1 MITWSALRPPLS
13 LLRSRDVRRPL
24 ERLVEAAG
32 ITLDG
37 RGPTSVRVLDDRVFH
52 AAATRGLA
60 GLRDAY
66 VEGWW
71 DAAELDVVTERVLSH
86 AGAIRRAGPGENVR
100 AALLGWAMNRQARAC
115 NAQAVR
121 HYEIGN
127 DLYEA
132 MLDRHM
138 VYSCGYWRSA
148 ATLDDAQEDKLDLV
162 CRKLGLA
169 RGMRLLDIG
178 CGWGGLARHAAEH
191 HGVTVV
197 GITIAPAQ
205 AEVARA
211 RCAGLPVEVRVQ
223 DYRDLAGDRERFDRI
238 ASVGM
243 FEHVGARNARRYMR
257 IVRDALVPGGLAL
270 VHTIGV
276 DVARRFY
283 DPWMDANIFPNAML
297 PSASQIAAAA
307 EGLLVVEDWHNFG
320 ADYHP
325 TLLAWFR
332 NFEAAWPRLRAR
344 YGERFYRMW
353 KCYLLT
359 CAGSFRARRHHVWQI
374 VLSHGGVRD
383 GYTAVR

>member
-1 MITWSALRPPLS
+1 MITWSALRRPTP
-13 LLRSRDVRRPL
+13 LLRSRGVRTPL
-24 ERLVEAAG
+24 ERLAEAAG
-32 ITLDG
+32 VTLDG
-37 RGPTSVRVLDDRVFH
+37 RGPNSVRIFDDRVFY

-71 DAAELDVVTERVLSH
+71 DAEQLDIVTELVLSH
-86 AGAIRRAGPGENVR
+86 TGTVRRAGRAENVR
-100 AALLGWAMNRQARAC
+100 AALLGWAINRQARAG
-115 NAQAVR
+115 NAHAMR
-121 HYEIGN
+121 HYELGN
-127 DLYEA
+127 ELYEA
-132 MLDRHM
+132 MLDRRM
-138 VYSCGYWRSA
+138 VYSCGYWRKA
-148 ATLDDAQEDKLDLV
+148 ATLDDAQEHKLDLV
-162 CRKLGLA
+162 CRKLGLE

-191 HGVTVV
+191 HGAAVV

-205 AEVARA
+205 AELARA
-211 RCAGLPVEVRVQ
+211 RCVGLPVEVRVQ
-223 DYRDLAGDRERFDRI
+223 DYRDLARGRERFDRV
-238 ASVGM
+238 ASLGM
-243 FEHVGARNARRYMR
+243 FEHVGARNGRLYMR
-257 IVRDALVPGGLAL
+257 VVHDALVPGGLAL
-270 VHTIGV
+270 VQTIGV

-297 PSASQIAAAA
+297 PSASQIASAAA
-307 EGLLVVEDWHNFG
+307 GLLVIEDLQNFG

-359 CAGSFRARRHHVWQI
+359 CAGSFRARKQHVWQI
-374 VLSHGGVRD
+374 VLSRGGARG